1 MANAKKIGFI
11 PCVATAIGIVVSSSA
26 LTLMG
31 EGFGAGGTAFLVSM
45 VIAACLN
52 LFVAFSFAELSGIL
66 PAAGGIN
73 HYTLPAMGYGMG
85 IFAVLN
91 GYFAVS
97 ILSNA
102 AESYVA
108 GSVLH
113 DYLFPNLGLEGW
125 LWGFILMTILA
136 LINLRSV
143 KSYAYSQVFFTSVMV
158 GSMVILSLIGLLGL
172 GHEPTI
178 ASQWTFNLAE
188 GGGPL
193 LLLGFSFWLFIGL
206 EFVCPLAEEIENP
219 NKFIPLAMV
228 TALCA
233 IFISDALFGFCALK
247 YVDMETLLGGGTPHV
262 RVASEVLGRPGE
274 IWIGIISLVATCSTL
289 NTFLA
294 AVPRMLFGMAHEGQF
309 PKAFGKLNR
318 LGSPFWGVILVW
330 VITVALII
338 SFRTSENI
346 VTLINQFI
354 ISGCIGW
361 MICYMIAHLDV
372 IILRKK
378 YPDIHRS
385 FKVPFGPVLPIIGI
399 IGMLFVILYI
409 WPNFDGNPWKE
420 MFWGFP
426 GEETFQDG
434 SIMIYMF
441 AGAVVVIAALWSAFW
456 VKCKMKKGF
465 FETVP
470 LEKLKEDLANSEL
483 GNK

>member
-1 MANAKKIGFI
+1 MATKKIGFI

-52 LFVAFSFAELSGIL
+52 LFVAFSFAELAGIL

-113 DYLFPNLGLEGW
+113 EYLFPSLPIEGW
-125 LWGFILMTILA
+125 VWGFILMTILA
-136 LINLRSV
+136 IINLRSV
-143 KSYAYSQVFFTSVMV
+143 KSYAYAQVFFTSVMV

-172 GHEPTI
+172 GNEPAI
-178 ASQWTFNLAE
+178 DSQWAFDLSA

-219 NKFIPLAMV
+219 NKFIPLAMI

-247 YVDMETLLGGGTPHV
+247 YVDMDTLLGGGTPHV
-262 RVASEVLGRPGE
+262 RVASAVLGRPGE

-294 AVPRMLFGMAHEGQF
+294 AVPRMLYGMAHEGQF

-318 LGSPFWGVILVW
+318 LGSPFWGVLLVW

-338 SFRTSENI
+338 SFRASENI

-372 IILRKK
+372 LILRKK

-399 IGMLFVILYI
+399 IGMLFVIIYI

-441 AGAVVVIAALWSAFW
+441 AGAVVVIAGLWSAFW
-456 VKCKMKKGF
+456 VKGVMKKGF

-470 LEKLKEDLANSEL
+470 LEQLQSELENSEIA
-483 GNK
+483 K

>member
-1 MANAKKIGFI
+1 MANTKKIGFI

-45 VIAACLN
+45 VIAAFLN
-52 LFVAFSFAELSGIL
+52 LCVALSFAELSGIL

-102 AESYVA
+102 AESFVA
-108 GSVLH
+108 GDVLAQ
-113 DYLFPNLGLEGW
+113 YLFPGLGIEGW
-125 LWGFILMTILA
+125 IWGLILMLILGA
-136 LINLRSV
+136 INLRSV

-158 GSMVILSLIGLLGL
+158 GSMIILSLIGLFGL
-172 GHEPTI
+172 GNEPAI
-178 ASQWTFNLAE
+178 NPQWGFDLSA
-188 GGGPL
+188 GGGPF

-233 IFISDALFGFCALK
+233 IFISDTLFGFCALK
-247 YVDMETLLGGGTPHV
+247 YVDMETLFSGGTPHV
-262 RVASEVLGRPGE
+262 KVASAVLGRPGE
-274 IWIGIISLVATCSTL
+274 IWIGIISLMATCSTL
-289 NTFLA
+289 NTFIA
-294 AVPRMLFGMAHEGQF
+294 AIPRMLFGMSHEGQM
-309 PKAFGKLNR
+309 PKMFGKLNR

-330 VITVALII
+330 FITSLLIAC
-338 SFRTSENI
+338 FHGSEDA
-346 VTLINQFI
+346 VTLVNVFI

-361 MICYMIAHLDV
+361 MICYIIAHLDV
-372 IILRKK
+372 LILRKK
-378 YPDIHRS
+378 YPDVHRS
-385 FKVPFGPVLPIIGI
+385 FRVPGGSVLPVVGI
-399 IGMLFVILYI
+399 LGLLFVIVYV
-409 WPNFDGNPWKE
+409 WPDGWDTILWGWPSEGKE
-420 MFWGFP
+420 AFFG
-426 GEETFQDG
+426 G
-434 SIMIYMF
+434 SVIIYMF
-441 AGAVVVIAALWSAFW
+441 ALAVVIVAAIWSAFW
-456 VKCKMKKGF
+456 VKCKMHKGF

-470 LEKLKEDLANSEL
+470 LEKLRADLENSEI
-483 GNK
+483 GNR